1 MAYHQRRFGV
11 LREQGTGC
19 NSSSVKYIHRQV
31 SHDLFLYVQV
41 REELESNGCQIKIG
55 CEVSSIS
62 KSKGG
67 KSIIPYI

>member
-1 MAYHQRRFGV
+1 MY
-11 LREQGTGC
+11 E
-19 NSSSVKYIHRQV
+19 
-31 SHDLFLYVQV
+31 QV

-67 KSIIPYI
+67 KSIIPYIYKTI